1 MFACFCYILLLVIQY
16 FVAKGKACEEGL
28 RIIDDI
34 DNLDVILLTV
44 PFFYSNFVGFF
55 TPLPINN
62 NNNIIEQKNN
72 ITEWQLNAC
81 FGDGSTN
88 QIDMMST
95 NDLSII
101 VRKYLCVI

>member
-1 MFACFCYILLLVIQY
+1 MLHTAFLSHIIL
-16 FVAKGKACEEGL
+16 VAKGKACEEGL
-28 RIIDDI
+28 RIIDGI
-34 DNLDVILLTV
+34 ENLDVILLTV

>member
-1 MFACFCYILLLVIQY
+1 MCAQIVENYNKYGYNYLCAL
-16 FVAKGKACEEGL
+16 
-28 RIIDDI
+28 IISF
-34 DNLDVILLTV
+34 LDVILLTV
-44 PFFYSNFVGFF
+44 QFFYSNFVGFF

-62 NNNIIEQKNN
+62 NNNISEQKNN